1 MGKTSM
7 KKSKIRQ
14 IRNAGRVYEGS
25 ANSERDDEGSANS
38 ERDDEGSANSES
50 VYEGSANSERDDEGS
65 AVVEFVLI
73 AAPLF
78 IPALIFFLALH
89 NAARTEIDLS
99 NVARQ
104 SLRAFVTAENLSEGH
119 ERVKFVLDQFVALE
133 ASDNSTKS
141 SNQRFTYN
149 ISCGAE
155 KCLTP
160 GTLVRI
166 ELFRALNDDV
176 LGIGAV
182 NRNRKA
188 VAVAQGYVDK
198 WRSQG

>member
-1 MGKTSM
+1 MTR
-7 KKSKIRQ
+7 SKIRQ
-14 IRNAGRVYEGS
+14 ITNKERDDEGS

-38 ERDDEGSANSES
+38 ERDDEGSA
-50 VYEGSANSERDDEGS
+50 
-65 AVVEFVLI
+65 VVEFVLI
-73 AAPLF
+73 AVPLF

-119 ERVKFVLDQFVALE
+119 ERVKFVLEQFVKLE
-133 ASDNSTKS
+133 ASDNSSKS
-141 SNQRFTYN
+141 SNHGFTYN

-166 ELFRALNDDV
+166 ELFRELNDDV
-176 LGIGAV
+176 LGIGVV
-182 NRNRKA
+182 NRHRKA

>member
-14 IRNAGRVYEGS
+14 IIND
-25 ANSERDDEGSANS
+25 ERDDEGST
-38 ERDDEGSANSES
+38 NSES

-73 AAPLF
+73 AVPLF

-104 SLRAFVTAENLSEGH
+104 SLRAFVTAENLSQGH
-119 ERVKFVLDQFVALE
+119 ERVQFVLDQFVALE
-133 ASDNSTKS
+133 ASDNSSKS

-176 LGIGAV
+176 LGIGV
-182 NRNRKA
+182 DNRSRKA
-188 VAVAQGYVDK
+188 LAVAQGYVDK
-198 WRSQG
+198 WRSEG

>member
-1 MGKTSM
+1 M
-7 KKSKIRQ
+7 KKSKIRE
-14 IRNAGRVYEGS
+14 ITNEERDDEGSANSERDDEAS

-38 ERDDEGSANSES
+38 ERDD
-50 VYEGSANSERDDEGS
+50 EGSANSERDDEGS

-99 NVARQ
+99 NVARP

-133 ASDNSTKS
+133 ASDNSSKS

>member
-14 IRNAGRVYEGS
+14 ISNAGRVY
-25 ANSERDDEGSANS
+25 EGSANS

-104 SLRAFVTAENLSEGH
+104 SLRAFVTADNLSEGH

-133 ASDNSTKS
+133 ASDNSSKS

>member
-1 MGKTSM
+1 M

-14 IRNAGRVYEGS
+14 ISNAGRVYEGS

-38 ERDDEGSANSES
+38 ERDD
-50 VYEGSANSERDDEGS
+50 EGSANSERDDEGS

-133 ASDNSTKS
+133 ASDNSSKS

-176 LGIGAV
+176 FGNGAV

>member
-14 IRNAGRVYEGS
+14 ISNAGRVC
-25 ANSERDDEGSANS
+25 EGSANS

-133 ASDNSTKS
+133 ASDNSSKS

-166 ELFRALNDDV
+166 ELFLALNDDV

>member
-14 IRNAGRVYEGS
+14 ISNAGRVY
-25 ANSERDDEGSANS
+25 EGSANS

-50 VYEGSANSERDDEGS
+50 VYEGSANSESVYEGS

-104 SLRAFVTAENLSEGH
+104 SLRAFVTAENLSQGH
-119 ERVKFVLDQFVALE
+119 ERVQFVLDQFVALE
-133 ASDNSTKS
+133 ASDNYSKS

>member
-14 IRNAGRVYEGS
+14 ISNAGRVYEGS

-38 ERDDEGSANSES
+38 ERDD
-50 VYEGSANSERDDEGS
+50 EGSANSERDDEGS

-133 ASDNSTKS
+133 ASDNSSKS

>member
-1 MGKTSM
+1 MGKTYR
-7 KKSKIRQ
+7 KRRKIRQ
-14 IRNAGRVYEGS
+14 ISNAGRVYEGS

-38 ERDDEGSANSES
+38 ERDD
-50 VYEGSANSERDDEGS
+50 EGSANSERDDEGS

-133 ASDNSTKS
+133 ASDNSSKS